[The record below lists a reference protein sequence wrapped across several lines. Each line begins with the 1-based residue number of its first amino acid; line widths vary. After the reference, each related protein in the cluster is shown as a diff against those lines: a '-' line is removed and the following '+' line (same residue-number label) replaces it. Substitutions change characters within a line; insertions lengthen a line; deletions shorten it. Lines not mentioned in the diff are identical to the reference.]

1 MKRIIFL
8 LLALVGVAQA
18 QDSAALKAKK
28 QPIKEFKIWYQGQLL
43 DADNLEVDCVE
54 DDLATFANFK
64 YTLTDSV
71 GQTLAMGFIKMTGD
85 DYDLYLTRPN
95 HGERAT
101 AWVMAQLKLQARVQ
115 RQAVQAARA
124 AAKGS
129 TSGTTTKQ

>member
-8 LLALVGVAQA
+8 LLALISVAHA
-18 QDSAALKAKK
+18 QDSASVRAKK

-71 GQTLAMGFIKMTGD
+71 GQTLAMGFLKMTGP
-85 DYDLYLTRPN
+85 DYNLYLTRPN
-95 HGERAT
+95 HGDRAT
-101 AWVMAQLKLQARVQ
+101 AWVMAQLKLQVRVQ
-115 RQAVQAARA
+115 RQAVQSARA
-124 AAKGS
+124 AS
-129 TSGTTTKQ
+129 TSTSTGTTSKQ